1 MYILTDYHNNNFFYK
16 FLKFF
21 FIIIVYVNNYN
32 LIESF
37 EIVEGKETVSTVFSV
52 ENELFILFIVK
63 NIPIINISRNKI
75 VILYKRFIN
84 NVFCINKDVI
94 TNEMLQKN

>member
-1 MYILTDYHNNNFFYK
+1 MYILTHYNNKQFFYK

-37 EIVEGKETVSTVFSV
+37 EIVEGIETVSTVVSV
-52 ENELFILFIVK
+52 ENELLILFIVK
-63 NIPIINISRNKI
+63 KIPIKNISRNKI
-75 VILYKRFIN
+75 IILYNRFIN
-84 NVFCINKDVI
+84 KVFYVKKDELI
-94 TNEMLQKN
+94 